1 MAEIDNLIAEVN
13 KKYKT
18 DIIRKASDLKGIEF
32 IPYTSPMMNYL
43 TRGGVPVGRIIELV
57 GLPQSGKTTTALDI
71 ISNKP
76 LKIVDI
82 LYFYLALCNI
92 LSGCIYSHRSN
103 TG

>member
-43 TRGGVPVGRIIELV
+43 TRGGVPVGRIIR
-57 GLPQSGKTTTALDI
+57 
-71 ISNKP
+71 
-76 LKIVDI
+76 KI
-82 LYFYLALCNI
+82 
-92 LSGCIYSHRSN
+92 
-103 TG
+103 